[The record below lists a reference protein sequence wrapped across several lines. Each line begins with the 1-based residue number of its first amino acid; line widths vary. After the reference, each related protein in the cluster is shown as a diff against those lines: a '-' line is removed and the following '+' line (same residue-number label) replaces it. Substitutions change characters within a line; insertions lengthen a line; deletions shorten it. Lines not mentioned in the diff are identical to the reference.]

1 MVSSN
6 VIPINVSVSSL
17 HTQMLQIRAE
27 QSLIKAKAECSPI
40 MQKNYHLALS
50 DSLLMSSCI
59 ILISSLSYSIQP
71 YLIQLRK
78 NKSLY

>member
-17 HTQMLQIRAE
+17 HMQMLQIRAE

-40 MQKNYHLALS
+40 MQNNYHQALS
-50 DSLLMSSCI
+50 DSVEEE
-59 ILISSLSYSIQP
+59 
-71 YLIQLRK
+71 
-78 NKSLY
+78 